1 MNRNF
6 GLVILFSFLFYSINS
21 LAQGGELLI
30 QQYSKGPRLDQNFSK
45 WSIRLGP
52 QLNRIN
58 TNLGTTSPTL
68 TLGGLVELEY
78 RLSKTVGLVSGA
90 QFTPIHYSY
99 PKGDSIAT
107 DSLKYITYPL
117 LLRLQPT
124 DKVSLGLG
132 IIYQAFING
141 EKRVEIEDYAETT
154 PYAEEIFKDSF
165 GGVVQAVYHLNRRIN
180 IFANFRWIRRTSP
193 PTQPQTN
200 NTNGFKLGIVYR
212 IWKSKLSP

>member
-68 TLGGLVELEY
+68 TLGGLV
-78 RLSKTVGLVSGA
+78 
-90 QFTPIHYSY
+90 
-99 PKGDSIAT
+99 
-107 DSLKYITYPL
+107 
-117 LLRLQPT
+117 
-124 DKVSLGLG
+124 
-132 IIYQAFING
+132 
-141 EKRVEIEDYAETT
+141 
-154 PYAEEIFKDSF
+154 
-165 GGVVQAVYHLNRRIN
+165 
-180 IFANFRWIRRTSP
+180 
-193 PTQPQTN
+193 
-200 NTNGFKLGIVYR
+200 
-212 IWKSKLSP
+212 